1 MELLRHGMV
10 TGIKFQEQD
19 ALQCESCFMG
29 IQTKQSFS
37 KKGGTQAKEMLALV
51 HSDVC
56 GPMTEK
62 SISGYRYFLTF
73 IDDKTRKTFVYF
85 LKGKDKIL
93 SKFKNSQH

>member
-1 MELLRHGMV
+1 MKLLRDGMF

-19 ALQCESCFMG
+19 ALQRKLCFMG
-29 IQTKQSFS
+29 GQTKQPFS
-37 KKGGTQAKEMLALV
+37 KKGGTRAKEMLALV

-56 GPMTEK
+56 GPMSEK

-85 LKGKDKIL
+85 LKGKDKVL